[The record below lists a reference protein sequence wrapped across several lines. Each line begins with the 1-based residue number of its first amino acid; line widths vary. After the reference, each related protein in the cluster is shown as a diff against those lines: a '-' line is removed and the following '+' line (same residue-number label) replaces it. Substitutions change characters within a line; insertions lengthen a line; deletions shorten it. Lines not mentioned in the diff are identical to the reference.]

1 MTKWLDE
8 IRSLG
13 VFLICAQMLIHF
25 RPKGSYV
32 KYLRLLVSLIIL
44 AQFIEPIGRI
54 AGVLEKGQI
63 ERMMQQV
70 EGRLQDC
77 GEVDLYM
84 NEQTILEN
92 LLKTLPISDYEGA
105 TEGTEE

>member
-1 MTKWLDE
+1 
-8 IRSLG
+8 
-13 VFLICAQMLIHF
+13 
-25 RPKGSYV
+25 
-32 KYLRLLVSLIIL
+32 
-44 AQFIEPIGRI
+44 
-54 AGVLEKGQI
+54 
-63 ERMMQQV
+63 MMQQV